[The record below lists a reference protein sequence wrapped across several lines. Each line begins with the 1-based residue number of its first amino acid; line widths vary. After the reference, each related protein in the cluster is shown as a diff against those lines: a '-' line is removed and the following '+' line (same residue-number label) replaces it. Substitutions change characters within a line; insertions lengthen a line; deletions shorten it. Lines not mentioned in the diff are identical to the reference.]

1 MTSRQTM
8 SPPPTQTGT
17 PEHPTALE
25 VHDLRLSFKSRN
37 GLMPVLHGVSLDIK
51 PGEIVGLVG
60 ESGSGKSVTA
70 LQVARLLREDG
81 VVVESGDIT
90 VQGTSTLTATR
101 RQMNALRGAEIG
113 FIFQEPMTA
122 LSPTMTVGTQ
132 LGLAIRRHHGG
143 RRREVRARAIAALAE
158 VRIKN
163 PEAVVDQY
171 PFELSGGMRQR
182 VVIALAM
189 VGDPSLLIADEP
201 TTALDVTVQD
211 EILKLIR
218 TLAASHGTAVLF
230 VSHDLAVVSELCQ
243 RVFVL
248 YGGHIVEQGP
258 TRQILD
264 EPAHPYTKALL
275 GALPSIHSG
284 GRLRPVAGEP
294 PDPRRAPPGCV
305 FAPRCPQR
313 FDACSTEPAISRIRP
328 DHAVACW
335 LHTGQEAPT
344 DDR

>member
-1 MTSRQTM
+1 M
-8 SPPPTQTGT
+8 SPQTTSTPTAPPAAKRQ
-17 PEHPTALE
+17 PKALE
-25 VHDLRLSFKSRN
+25 VQDLRLSFRTRG
-37 GLMPVLHGVSLDIK
+37 GLTPVLHGVSLDIE

-60 ESGSGKSVTA
+60 ESGSGKSVTS
-70 LQVARLLREDG
+70 LQVARLLPEDA

-90 VQGTSTLTATR
+90 VQGTSTLSATT
-101 RQMNALRGAEIG
+101 RQMNTLRGSQIG

-132 LGLAIRRHHGG
+132 LGLAIKRHHGG
-143 RRREVRARAIAALAE
+143 KRREIRARAIAALAE

-189 VGDPSLLIADEP
+189 VGNPTLLIADEP

-211 EILKLIR
+211 DILKLIR
-218 TLAASHGTAVLF
+218 TLATDHGAAVLF
-230 VSHDLAVVSELCQ
+230 VSHDLAVVSELCH

-248 YGGHIVEQGP
+248 YGGNVVEHGT

-264 EPAHPYTKALL
+264 QPAHPYTKALL
-275 GALPSIHSG
+275 AALPRVDAEGQLQPI
-284 GRLRPVAGEP
+284 AGEP
-294 PDPRRAPPGCV
+294 PDPQRAPAGCV
-305 FAPRCPQR
+305 VAPRCPQR
-313 FDACSTEPAISRIRP
+313 FDRCSTQPTTVQIDPA
-328 DHAVACW
+328 HAVACW
-335 LHTGQEAPT
+335 LHEGQEAPSHGE
-344 DDR
+344 

>member
-1 MTSRQTM
+1 MAQPSTSST
-8 SPPPTQTGT
+8 STPPSAPQ
-17 PEHPTALE
+17 HPLALR
-25 VHDLRLSFKSRN
+25 VADLRLSFRTRR
-37 GLMPVLHGVSLDIK
+37 GLTPVLHGVSLSIR
-51 PGEIVGLVG
+51 PAQIVGLVG

-70 LQVARLLREDG
+70 LQVARLLPEDA

-90 VQGTSTLTATR
+90 VAGTSTLTATQ
-101 RQMNALRGAEIG
+101 RQMNALRGAQIG

-132 LGLAIRRHHGG
+132 LGLAIKRHHGG
-143 RRREVRARAIAALAE
+143 RRREVRARAIEALAE

-163 PEAVVDQY
+163 PEAVVDQF

-189 VGDPSLLIADEP
+189 VANPALLIADEP
-201 TTALDVTVQD
+201 TTALDVTVQS
-211 EILKLIR
+211 EILTLIR
-218 TLAASHGTAVLF
+218 TLAADHATAVLF

-248 YGGHIVEQGP
+248 YGGHVVEHGT

-264 EPAHPYTKALL
+264 APAHPYTRALL
-275 GALPSIHSG
+275 AALPRVDSDG
-284 GRLRPVAGEP
+284 PLRPIAGET
-294 PDPRRAPPGCV
+294 PDARHAPTGCV

-313 FDACSTEPAISRIRP
+313 LPVCSTQP
-328 DHAVACW
+328 DTVEVHPEHTVACW
-335 LHTGQEAPT
+335 LHLGQESVSHAH
-344 DDR
+344 